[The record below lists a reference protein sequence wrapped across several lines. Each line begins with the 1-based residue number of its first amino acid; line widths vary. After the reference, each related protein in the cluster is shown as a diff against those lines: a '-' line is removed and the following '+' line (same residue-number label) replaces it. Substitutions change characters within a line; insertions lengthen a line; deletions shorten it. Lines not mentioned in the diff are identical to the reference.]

1 MSVDSSTASVK
12 MRNTAQMIYDFHL
25 KVKEMCLK
33 YRIPVNQAKMLV
45 YLQTQ
50 SDFTEELEKA
60 FAVKFRVPENIQIEC
75 DPNLP

>member
-1 MSVDSSTASVK
+1 MSADSSTASV
-12 MRNTAQMIYDFHL
+12 RNTAQMIYDFHL

-50 SDFTEELEKA
+50 PDFTEELEKA
-60 FAVKFRVPENIQIEC
+60 FAVKWKVPDHIQVEC

>member
-1 MSVDSSTASVK
+1 MSVDLHTASV
-12 MRNTAQMIYDFHL
+12 RNTAQMIYDFHL

-50 SDFTEELEKA
+50 PDFTEELEKA
-60 FAVKFRVPENIQIEC
+60 FAVKWKVPDHIQVEC
-75 DPNLP
+75 DPNSPE